1 MDSNILMKHYQN
13 FVKEVS
19 ENIFDLA
26 DVYLGLTEKSI
37 ELNIDLIAYNKN
49 FYNIKDNSTT
59 LFSDELVEVLLNT
72 PHNFKRLLFPVEF
85 TTTVSLDNK
94 SNRLLILE
102 EIARRRII
110 NKKLNEILDSKRKE
124 LTNENVALKLAN
136 RKKIRF

>member
-1 MDSNILMKHYQN
+1 MDSNILMEHYQN

-19 ENIFDLA
+19 ENTFDLD

-37 ELNIDLIAYNKN
+37 ELENDLIAYNKN

-72 PHNFKRLLFPVEF
+72 PHNFKRMLFPVEF
-85 TTTVSLDNK
+85 TATGSLDNK
-94 SNRLLILE
+94 TNRLSILE

-110 NKKLNEILDSKRKE
+110 NKKLNEILDSQRKK